1 MQKIGIL
8 AIHGDVA
15 EHAAALRKLKLEP
28 VEVRVPKDFEGL
40 SGLIL
45 PGGESTTISDL
56 AKVYGLEKALIKFAT
71 TPLSPIPYTLSP
83 IFGTCAGLILLAKLG
98 LLKVE
103 VARNAYGRQLDSFEA
118 DLTIPVLGKK
128 KFPGTFIRAP
138 KITKVAKGVEVLS
151 KFEKSPVLVHQGNI
165 WGASFHPE
173 LTDDLRI
180 HKLIFKTGTTVPP
193 LP

>member
-1 MQKIGIL
+1 MRKIGIL

-28 VEVRVPKDFEGL
+28 VEVRAPKDFAGL

-71 TPLSPIPYTLSP
+71 TPSKP

-103 VARNAYGRQLDSFEA
+103 AERNAYGRQLDSFEA
-118 DLTIPVLGKK
+118 NLAIPVLAKK
-128 KFPGTFIRAP
+128 KFPGIFIRAP
-138 KITKVAKGVEVLS
+138 KITKTGQDVEVLS
-151 KFEKSPVLVHQGNI
+151 KFEKSPVFVRQKSI
-165 WGASFHPE
+165 WAASFHPE

-180 HKLIFKTGTTVPP
+180 QKLIFGN
-193 LP
+193 